1 MWREIMKK
9 LKLYVWEE
17 VLTDYTDG
25 CMFALAENSEDARNL
40 IAEKMGMRVGDLS
53 TEPKEVTERE
63 GFYVWG
69 GG

>member
-1 MWREIMKK
+1 MKKDK
-9 LKLYVWEE
+9 LKLYVWED

-25 CMFALAENSEDARNL
+25 IMFALAENAEDARNL
-40 IAEKMGMRVGDLS
+40 IVEKMGHRTGDLAI
-53 TEPKEVTERE
+53 EPREVTDRE